1 LSFGSHSLTPMT
13 KLEPTPKNID
23 ALLNPRNVALV
34 GASDRD
40 GHWSRRVFENLSRF
54 GFAGSVYP
62 VNPNRAEIWGAACFH
77 SLALTPQ
84 APDHLAIF
92 TPAETVLDVLRAGAA
107 AGARSA
113 TIYAAGFGEG
123 GDEEGRRRATRLGAV
138 LAETGLT
145 AAGPNCMGVA
155 SGSARFATIPDET
168 FQELA
173 PGPIAV
179 VSQSGAMCA
188 SINRAINRL
197 GLKIAY
203 LVSCGNQIGCTVG
216 EVIDYYAGQPELR
229 VILCYVESIPDA
241 EHFLQAARRA
251 RASGKAVVAVKIGGS
266 VEARAAALTHTG
278 AMAGRSEVFDVFA
291 AAAGVV
297 RFGSLEDAVE
307 AVEFLARCPLPLGR
321 NVAFMTNSGALRNLI
336 LEAGVQAGASFAKLS
351 AGTRAA
357 LNAALALTDAD
368 NPFDTKRTLPVAQY
382 AACLDILV
390 GAPEVDTLLVAEE
403 FPLAEGIARRIAN
416 LKALRTAAG
425 ANDAG
430 KRLAIFT
437 PLAVGATDHGRSLRA
452 RLPQVPVLAET
463 GKTVRVVDTLGR
475 AALRPLHRGEFFA
488 APGTGDVARR
498 WRARAEKLAGPTALD
513 EVESKELLAAYGI
526 PLPPERHVR
535 AADAA
540 EAGAREIGFPVVL
553 KAVSAQITHKSDAG
567 LVLPDLRDRDA
578 VRSGADLL
586 AKRVKALGA
595 PDEGLLVAKHLSGGI
610 ETVLGVAR
618 DPEMGP
624 VVMFGIGGIF
634 IELIDD
640 VGFAPP
646 FLDHERAAELVAAT
660 RASRLIDGYRGSVP
674 GDRTALIAALVNL
687 GRLARD
693 LCDIVESIDCNPFL
707 VCRQGE
713 GAYALDALV
722 VLRPPGAAC

>member
-1 LSFGSHSLTPMT
+1 MSFGSQSLTPMT
-13 KLEPTPKNID
+13 KLEPAPKNID

-40 GHWSRRVFENLSRF
+40 GHWSKRVFDNLRRF
-54 GFAGSVYP
+54 GFAGGVYP
-62 VNPNRAEIWGAACFH
+62 VNPNRSEIWGTPCFH
-77 SLALTPQ
+77 SLALAPQ

-123 GDEEGRRRATRLGAV
+123 GDTLGRRRAVRLGEV
-138 LAETGLT
+138 LAETGL
-145 AAGPNCMGVA
+145 AVAGPNCMGVA
-155 SGSARFATIPDET
+155 SGRAKFATIPDET

-188 SINRAINRL
+188 SMNRAINRL

-216 EVIDYYAGQPELR
+216 EVVDYYAAQPELR
-229 VILCYVESIPDA
+229 VILCYVELIPDA
-241 EHFLQAARRA
+241 ERFLQAARRA
-251 RASGKAVVAVKIGGS
+251 RASGKTVVAVKIGGS
-266 VEARAAALTHTG
+266 LEARAAALTHTG
-278 AMAGRSEVFDVFA
+278 AMAGRSEVFDAFA

-307 AVEFLARCPLPLGR
+307 AVEFLARCPLPRGR
-321 NVAFMTNSGALRNLI
+321 NVAFMTNSGALRNLV
-336 LEAGVQAGASFAKLS
+336 LEAGAQAGARFATLS
-351 AGTRAA
+351 PATRAA

-368 NPFDTKRTLPVAQY
+368 NPFDTKRTLPLAQY
-382 AACLDILV
+382 FACLDILV
-390 GAPEVDTLLVAEE
+390 AAPEIDTVLVAEE

-416 LKALRTAAG
+416 LGALQAAAG
-425 ANDAG
+425 ANDGG
-430 KRLAIFT
+430 KRVAIFT
-437 PLAVGATDHGRSLRA
+437 PLAVGATDYGRSLRA
-452 RLPQVPVLAET
+452 RMPQVPVLAET
-463 GKTVRVVDTLGR
+463 EKTVRVVDALGR
-475 AALRPLHRGEFFA
+475 AALLPLHRGEFFA
-488 APGTGDVARR
+488 APGASDLARR
-498 WRARAEKLAGPTALD
+498 WRARAEKLAGPTALNEID
-513 EVESKELLAAYGI
+513 SKELLAAYGI

-535 AADAA
+535 AADEAA
-540 EAGAREIGFPVVL
+540 ERAREIGFPVVL
-553 KAVSAQITHKSDAG
+553 KAVSAGITHKSDAG
-567 LVLPDLRDRDA
+567 LVLLDVRDGDA
-578 VRSGADLL
+578 VRRGADLL
-586 AKRVKALGA
+586 AQRVEALGA

-624 VVMFGIGGIF
+624 VVMFGIGGIL

-646 FLDHERAAELVAAT
+646 FLDHVRAAELIAAT
-660 RASRLIDGYRGSVP
+660 RAGRLIQGYRGIAP
-674 GDRTALIAALVNL
+674 GDRAALIAALVNL

-693 LCDIVESIDCNPFL
+693 LCDIIESVDCNPFL

-713 GAYALDALV
+713 GAFALDALV
-722 VLRPPGAAC
+722 VLRPPGAAS